1 MTKIWANSGDSH
13 VLEPDDLWLQS
24 LPSRLAGGLRAASAA
39 TSTRSSTSTA
49 SGWTVS

>member
-1 MTKIWANSGDSH
+1 MTKIWANSADSH
-13 VLEPDDLWLQS
+13 VLEPADLWLQS
-24 LPSRLAGGLRAASAA
+24 LPCRLAQRAPREA